1 MSNGKDVPS
10 QSTGNKR
17 AALSSDEN
25 DIPQIATRVSLDDV
39 QGVVDQAL
47 DKQQKG
53 MQGLLKKLSEGMESL
68 SNETREHTQSCFK
81 ELGTRVSGLEAA
93 QRKQEAINEE
103 VKQELQG
110 LKDRSAEL

>member
-68 SNETREHTQSCFK
+68 SNETREHTQSGFK